1 MYGLFLWLRK
11 CCQRLLQQQ
20 VPSRHPGPRKRKPTS
35 SGWRGQANVLLHTRA
50 LCEREHVG
58 YRRVS
63 LVASRTVGG
72 GEARNSRWWW
82 PRAVFARFAF
92 RRMAP
97 VDYLSPEG
105 LRVDGR
111 RAAETRL
118 LRCRMGAQAGSVDG
132 SCYFEQGNT
141 KVLVSVCGPKEAKRK
156 ADGVRGVLHC
166 DVTTVPFATGEH
178 RPQSHGDRSA
188 SEMAAQLRKIFE
200 PVVQLHLYP
209 RSQIEVSVVLLESD
223 GGVRSAIVN
232 ATTLALLDAGIA
244 LEDLVCACSAGSV
257 QGALLL
263 DLSAQEDNVGSELS
277 VGLLPRT
284 ERISF
289 VQLESKVPLS
299 AMQETLNFALEGCR
313 HVFAFMSR
321 QVELRS
327 QEILA
332 SRGVINN

>member
-1 MYGLFLWLRK
+1 MEALLR
-11 CCQRLLQQQ
+11 R
-20 VPSRHPGPRKRKPTS
+20 TS
-35 SGWRGQANVLLHTRA
+35 SNETAWAGSSSERCPGTERWGAWPSPVGLTLGILAAVAAQVVLISYHYVRLRWCAT
-50 LCEREHVG
+50 
-58 YRRVS
+58 RRVQTPPRPYEFS
-63 LVASRTVGG
+63 EGIVSHLGNPGGIIMMVVYLCASWMFDIMPC
-72 GEARNSRWWW
+72 SYYH
-82 PRAVFARFAF
+82 F
-92 RRMAP
+92 
-97 VDYLSPEG
+97 
-105 LRVDGR
+105 
-111 RAAETRL
+111 
-118 LRCRMGAQAGSVDG
+118 
-132 SCYFEQGNT
+132 
-141 KVLVSVCGPKEAKRK
+141 
-156 ADGVRGVLHC
+156 
-166 DVTTVPFATGEH
+166 
-178 RPQSHGDRSA
+178 
-188 SEMAAQLRKIFE
+188 
-200 PVVQLHLYP
+200 
-209 RSQIEVSVVLLESD
+209 D